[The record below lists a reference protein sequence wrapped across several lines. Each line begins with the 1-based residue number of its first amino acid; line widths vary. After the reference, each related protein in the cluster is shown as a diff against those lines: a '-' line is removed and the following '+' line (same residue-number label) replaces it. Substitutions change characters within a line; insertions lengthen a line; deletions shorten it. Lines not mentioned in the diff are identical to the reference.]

1 MTLVLLK
8 LKGTSI
14 YLSWPRRD
22 FVARLAK
29 DWAIPFGTRLVAPS
43 IWPATRLT
51 RGI

>member
-1 MTLVLLK
+1 MRVAARL
-8 LKGTSI
+8 
-14 YLSWPRRD
+14 RRD

-51 RGI
+51 TGI